1 MTWTAPLL
9 LQEGEFFN
17 SVLSA
22 NAQPALIFV
31 SVVCFIMILSASFF
45 ESSQEEYKMA
55 DHKWIKWVVGL
66 SSVAVFTGLVGL
78 NAGHSSPSGQ
88 TAAAA
93 TSGSASRSGTGSTLS
108 PSSEQSNRSSGS
120 STAPAAPGNR
130 QLERGQ
136 SQQDSSAAAQPRTQN
151 RMRTHAS

>member
-1 MTWTAPLL
+1 
-9 LQEGEFFN
+9 
-17 SVLSA
+17 
-22 NAQPALIFV
+22 
-31 SVVCFIMILSASFF
+31 
-45 ESSQEEYKMA
+45 MA
-55 DHKWIKWVVGL
+55 DHKWIKWVVGV

-93 TSGSASRSGTGSTLS
+93 PAGSASRSGTGSTLG

-120 STAPAAPGNR
+120 SSTAPATSGNR
-130 QLERGQ
+130 QLERGSSQ
-136 SQQDSSAAAQPRTQN
+136 FQQDSSAAAQPKTQN